1 MGEYRPL
8 KAEEITFRK
17 NKEQMT
23 LDALRRTDG
32 RYNCVGVMST
42 FGLLSCDESIVSS

>member
-8 KAEEITFRK
+8 KAEEISFRK

-23 LDALRRTDG
+23 LDALRRADR
-32 RYNCVGVMST
+32 RYSGVGVMST
-42 FGLLSCDESIVSS
+42 FGLLSCDESIVSG